1 LEKNKKE
8 KVIMADKKLTEAEVR
23 DQVGALT
30 IEEEEELAKGICCC
44 GVKDCPTSYVCFS
57 KGF

>member
-1 LEKNKKE
+1 
-8 KVIMADKKLTEAEVR
+8 MADKKLTEAEER